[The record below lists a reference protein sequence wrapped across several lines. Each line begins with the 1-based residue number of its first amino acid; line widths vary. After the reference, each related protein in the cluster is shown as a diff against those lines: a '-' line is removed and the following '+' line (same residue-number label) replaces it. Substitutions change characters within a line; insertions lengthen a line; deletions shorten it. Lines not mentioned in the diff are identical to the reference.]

1 MKSNYLLVAATFFI
15 LVLSSWIWKNKHE
28 NHGFQVLSKIDTTV
42 PDSSRYTRIV
52 LAEGLDEPMEM
63 AVLPNLN
70 VLFVER
76 KGAVKLY
83 NSKTKSVKTIAN
95 INVFSGIEDGLLGL
109 ALDPKF
115 AENHW
120 VYLYFAVG
128 GEESKSRL
136 ARYQLVGDKLINK
149 SEQVLL
155 EIPTQRKYCCH
166 SAGYLSF
173 DSKGILYLSTGDNTN
188 AEETEGYTPV
198 DERPGRGL
206 ADDQATSANTN
217 DLRGKIL
224 RIIPKDGGGYS
235 IPEGNLFPK
244 DGSKGL
250 PEIYTMGSRNPYR
263 FSIDQKNGYV
273 YWGDVGPDTKV
284 ESEDGEYMSFD
295 EINQAKKPGFFG
307 WPYFLGNNQALPL
320 YNYAT
325 KQPGE
330 KKDHTKPLNNSPN
343 NTGEKEL
350 SPAQPAM
357 IWYGKMPSKHFPMV
371 GSGGATAAAGPI
383 YYSDLFPNAPYKLS
397 EYYNGKLFIYDWI
410 RGWIMAVTFDES
422 GNYKQMEPFLKHL
435 KFSALVDMQFSKDG
449 AIYMLEYGTNWF
461 SKNTDAKLIR
471 IEYQEGNRK
480 PIAEITVDK
489 PYGAAPLLVNLS
501 GNKSV
506 DFDKEDKLDFSWMI
520 AGKTISG
527 SELKY
532 SFKKPGIYNV
542 ELNVKDD
549 KGAVGTAIS
558 KIHVGNTPPLVAIKS
573 NSNRS
578 FYWDGQ
584 LLDYQVVVKDVEDKV
599 IDQNKVKVS
608 FGYLPQGKDVAVIL
622 AGNQDPGAYK
632 YLKGAGML
640 ANLDCKAC
648 HSMDKA
654 SVGPTYK
661 SISVRYAGKKD
672 VVKTLAKKV
681 IEGGSG
687 NWGERAMSAHPAVSP
702 DEAAEMIDYILSLSK
717 KSGKLPLKNSIPLK
731 DHLEKG
737 KEGSYLLNA
746 SYRDKG
752 ANGIEPLDSR
762 AYISLRNPYVQ
773 AEDFDKGNVRI
784 ATITTAFMA
793 YTTGIADHSYI
804 KFNEIDLAGIKRV
817 KYNVQVIGT
826 GGNIE
831 LRLDS
836 MNGPLISRLIVP
848 AAAADGKT
856 DWKELTAAIEV
867 TKGNHDLYFVFT
879 ASGDQKQDLFNL
891 DWIYF
896 SNK

>member
-1 MKSNYLLVAATFFI
+1 MRSNYLLVGAAFFVVI
-15 LVLSSWIWKNKHE
+15 FSSWSSKNRQINQSLK
-28 NHGFQVLSKIDTTV
+28 VLNKVDVKI

-63 AVLPNLN
+63 AILPNLN

-76 KGAVKLY
+76 KGALKLY
-83 NSKTKSVKTIAN
+83 NSKTKVVKTIAN
-95 INVFSGIEDGLLGL
+95 MNVFSGIEDGLLGL

-115 AENHW
+115 SENHW
-120 VYLYFAVG
+120 VYLYFAVA
-128 GEESKSRL
+128 GEVSKSRL
-136 ARYQLVGDKLINK
+136 ARYQLIGDKLINK
-149 SEQVLL
+149 SEQIIL

-166 SAGYLSF
+166 SAGYLAF
-173 DSKGILYLSTGDNTN
+173 DAKGILYLSTGDNTN

-224 RIIPKDGGGYS
+224 RIIPKNGGGYI
-235 IPEGNLFPK
+235 IPDGNLFPK

-263 FSIDQKNGYV
+263 FSIDQKKGYV
-273 YWGDVGPDTKV
+273 YWGDVGPDTKIQ
-284 ESEDGEYMSFD
+284 SEDGEYMSFD

-307 WPYFLGNNQALPL
+307 WPYFLGNNQAMPL

-330 KKDHTKPLNNSPN
+330 KKDPAKPFNNSPN
-343 NTGEKEL
+343 NTGEKGL
-350 SPAQPAM
+350 PPAQSAM
-357 IWYGKMPSKHFPMV
+357 IWYGKMPSKHFPLL

-397 EYYNGKLFIYDWI
+397 EYYNAKLFIYDWI
-410 RGWIMAVTFDES
+410 RGWIMAITFDEN
-422 GNYKQMEPFLKHL
+422 GNYKQMEPFLKHI
-435 KFSALVDMQFSKDG
+435 KFSAPVDMQFSKDG

-461 SKNTDAKLIR
+461 SKNTDAKLVR

-489 PYGAAPLLVNLS
+489 QYGAAPFLVHLT
-501 GNKSV
+501 GRKSV
-506 DFDKEDKLDFSWMI
+506 DFDKDDKLDFSWKI
-520 AGKTISG
+520 EGKTIKG
-527 SELKY
+527 PEIKY
-532 SFKKPGIYNV
+532 NFKKLGIYNV
-542 ELNVKDD
+542 ELIVSDD
-549 KGAVGTAIS
+549 EGAVGTAVS
-558 KIHVGNTPPLVAIKS
+558 KIHVGNTPPEVLI
-573 NSNRS
+573 NSTANNS
-578 FYWDGQ
+578 FYWDRE
-584 LLDYQVVVKDVEDKV
+584 LLDYQVIVKDKEDKK
-599 IDQNKVKVS
+599 IDQNRVKVS
-608 FGYLPQGKDVAVIL
+608 FGYLPSGKDVAVIL

-632 YLKGAGML
+632 YLKGSGMV

-648 HSMDKA
+648 HSMDKT

-661 SISVRYAGKKD
+661 SISMRYAGQKD
-672 VVKTLAKKV
+672 IEKTLAKKV

-687 NWGERAMSAHPAVSP
+687 NWGERAMSAHPAISF
-702 DEAAEMIDYILSLSK
+702 DDAQEMVNYILSLSK

-731 DHLEKG
+731 EHVGKG
-737 KEGSYLLNA
+737 KKGSYLLNA

-752 ANGIEPLDSR
+752 ANGIEPLDGN
-762 AYISLRNPYVQ
+762 AYLSLHSPYVE
-773 AEDFDKGNVRI
+773 AEDFDKGNVRVI
-784 ATITTAFMA
+784 TITTAFMA
-793 YTTGIADHSYI
+793 YVGGIADQSYI
-804 KFNEIDLAGIKRV
+804 KFNAIDLTGIKQL
-817 KYNVQVIGT
+817 KYNVQAIGS

-831 LRLDS
+831 LRLDNA
-836 MNGPLISRLIVP
+836 NGPLLSKLTVP
-848 AAAADGKT
+848 AADPNGKV
-856 DWKELTAAIEV
+856 DWKELTVAINT
-867 TKGNHDLYFVFT
+867 TKGKHDLYFVFT
-879 ASGDQKQDLFNL
+879 ALTDQKNDLFNL

>member
-1 MKSNYLLVAATFFI
+1 MRSKYLLAAATFFVVI
-15 LVLSSWIWKNKHE
+15 FSSWSSKKRQINQNLKVLNK
-28 NHGFQVLSKIDTTV
+28 VDVKV

-83 NSKTKSVKTIAN
+83 NSKTKVVKTIAN

-128 GEESKSRL
+128 GESKSRL
-136 ARYQLVGDKLINK
+136 ARYQLLGDKLINK

-166 SAGYLSF
+166 SAGYLAF
-173 DSKGILYLSTGDNTN
+173 DAKGMLYLSTGDNTN

-224 RIIPKDGGGYS
+224 RIVPKANGGYS
-235 IPEGNLFPK
+235 IPDGNLFPK

-284 ESEDGEYMSFD
+284 KSEDGEYMSFD

-307 WPYFLGNNQALPL
+307 WPYFLGNNQAFPH
-320 YNYAT
+320 YNYET
-325 KQPGE
+325 KQPGD
-330 KKDHTKPLNNSPN
+330 KKDPAKPLNNSPN
-343 NTGEKEL
+343 NTGEREL
-350 SPAQPAM
+350 PPAQGAM
-357 IWYGKMPSKHFPMV
+357 IWYGKMPSNHFPLL
-371 GSGGATAAAGPI
+371 GSGGATAAAGPV

-410 RGWIMAVTFDES
+410 RGWIMAVTFDEN

-435 KFSALVDMQFSKDG
+435 KFSAPVDMQFSKDG

-489 PYGAAPLLVNLS
+489 QYGAAPLSVNLS
-501 GNKSV
+501 GNKSI
-506 DFDKEDKLDFSWMI
+506 DFDKEDKLNFRWKI
-520 AGKTISG
+520 EGKEISG
-527 SELKY
+527 AEIKH

-542 ELNVKDD
+542 ELNVGDD
-549 KGAVGTAIS
+549 KGGVGTAVS
-558 KIHVGNTPPLVAIKS
+558 KIHVGNTPPLVNIKS
-573 NSNRS
+573 ASNKS

-584 LLDYQVVVKDVEDKV
+584 LLDYQVIVKDVEDKV

-632 YLKGAGML
+632 YLKGSGML

-661 SISVRYAGKKD
+661 SISARYAGKKD
-672 VVKTLAKKV
+672 IEKTLAKKV

-687 NWGERAMSAHPAVSP
+687 NWGERAMSAHPAVSLE
-702 DEAAEMIDYILSLSK
+702 DATEIVNYILSLSK

-731 DHLEKG
+731 DHVGKG

-752 ANGIEPLDSR
+752 ANGIEPLDGN
-762 AYISLRNPYVQ
+762 AHISLRNPYVQ

-784 ATITTAFMA
+784 VTITTAFMA
-793 YTTGIADHSYI
+793 YASGITEQSYIMFNKIDLTGIKQLRYNLQAT
-804 KFNEIDLAGIKRV
+804 GI
-817 KYNVQVIGT
+817 

-836 MNGPLISRLIVP
+836 MDGPLVSKFRVP
-848 AAAADGKT
+848 PAFADGKT
-856 DWKELTAAIEV
+856 DWTELTAPIDA
-867 TKGNHDLYFVFT
+867 TAGSHDLYFVFRD
-879 ASGDQKQDLFNL
+879 SGGQKQDIMFNL

>member
-1 MKSNYLLVAATFFI
+1 MKSKYLLAAAAFC
-15 LVLSSWIWKNKHE
+15 VVVSSSWLWKNKDANYH
-28 NHGFQVLSKIDTTV
+28 FQAVSKIGTQV
-42 PDSSRYTRIV
+42 PDSSRYTRMV
-52 LAEGLDEPMEM
+52 LADGLDEPMEM

-83 NSKTKSVKTIAN
+83 NSKTKAVKTIVN
-95 INVFSGIEDGLLGL
+95 MNVFSGIEDGLLGL
-109 ALDPKF
+109 AIDPKF

-136 ARYQLVGDKLINK
+136 ARYQFVDDKLIAK

-166 SAGYLSF
+166 SAGYLAF
-173 DSKGILYLSTGDNTN
+173 DAKGILYLSTGDNTN

-198 DERPGRGL
+198 DERPGRAL
-206 ADDQATSANTN
+206 ADDQATSASTN

-224 RIIPKDGGGYS
+224 RIVPKEGGGYS

-330 KKDHTKPLNNSPN
+330 KKDPAKPLNNSPN
-343 NTGEKEL
+343 NTGAREL
-350 SPAQPAM
+350 PPAQAAM
-357 IWYGKMPSKHFPMV
+357 IWYGKMNSKHFPLV
-371 GSGGATAAAGPI
+371 GSGGATAAAGPV
-383 YYSDLFPNAPYKLS
+383 YYSDLFPGAAYKLS
-397 EYYNGKLFIYDWI
+397 EYYDGKLFIYDWI
-410 RGWIMAVTFDES
+410 RGWIMAVTFDEN

-435 KFSALVDMQFSKDG
+435 KFSAPVDMQFSKDG

-461 SKNTDAKLIR
+461 SKNTDAKLVR

-480 PIAEITVDK
+480 PVAEITVDK
-489 PYGAAPLLVNLS
+489 QYGAAPLSVNLS
-501 GNKSV
+501 GNKSA
-506 DFDKEDKLDFSWMI
+506 DFDRGDKLEFIWKI
-520 AGKTISG
+520 GGKTISG
-527 SELKY
+527 PEIKY
-532 SFKKPGIYNV
+532 VFNKPGIYNA

-549 KGAVGTAIS
+549 AGAIGIAVAR
-558 KIHVGNTPPLVAIKS
+558 IHVGNTPPSVGIKS
-573 NSNRS
+573 TSNRS

-599 IDQNKVKVS
+599 IDQSKVKIS
-608 FGYLPQGKDVAVIL
+608 FGYLPQGKDIAVIL
-622 AGNQDPGAYK
+622 AGNQDPEAYK
-632 YLKGAGML
+632 YIRGSGML

-648 HSMDKA
+648 HSMDKT

-661 SISVRYAGKKD
+661 AISVRYAGKKD
-672 VVKTLAKKV
+672 VLKTLAKKV
-681 IEGGSG
+681 IDGGSG
-687 NWGERAMSAHPAVSP
+687 NWGERAMSAHPAVSQA
-702 DEAAEMIDYILSLSK
+702 DAEEMVNYILSLSK
-717 KSGKLPLKNSIPLK
+717 KSGKLPLVNRIPLK
-731 DHLEKG
+731 DHFGKG

-746 SYRDKG
+746 SYRDRG
-752 ANGIEPLDSR
+752 ANGIGPLEGS
-762 AYISLRNPYVQ
+762 AYVSLRNPYVQ

-784 ATITTAFMA
+784 ATITTAFTA
-793 YTTGIADHSYI
+793 YVTGIADQSYI
-804 KFNEIDLAGIKRV
+804 RFNKIDLTGIKQL
-817 KYNVQVIGT
+817 KYNLQAAGA

-836 MNGPLISRLIVP
+836 IKGQLVSKLTVSPGV
-848 AAAADGKT
+848 ADGKLA
-856 DWKELTAAIEV
+856 WKELAAALDA
-867 TKGNHDLYFVFT
+867 TKGIHDLYFVFT
-879 ASGDQKQDLFNL
+879 ASGSQKQDLFNL